1 MKILTLAVILAM
13 FAFPVIAQQQCGP
26 TQGVYVQLTVVY
38 GEVVTEERVIAN
50 NGQDILLQFWLNADT
65 GTWTITG
72 TGGGATCLLA
82 AGDKYDGENLDEFL
96 AYINGEQ
103 DT

>member
-13 FAFPVIAQQQCGP
+13 LAFPVIAQQQCGP

-82 AGDKYDGENLDEFL
+82 AGKDHSNENLDEFL
-96 AYINGEQ
+96 AHINGEQ